1 MSNGIKSVRKPTTS
15 RLDPQIKKLQKILE
29 DPKTDRDTTIATRK
43 ELKKLKAS
51 VKKNPMSA
59 MRKGIKPR
67 PNVAAEKKKA
77 LLDIKNGSGKAPGP
91 KPEGSGIAA
100 KAAAREKK
108 IQDQRKKEKAAKPKP
123 KVVKK
128 APSKRVV
135 SPRPAPPSNRGGR
148 AINDPRFK
156 KAVAKQNQKRMSG
169 LDMKALGRTPTKAP
183 APPRRVARPVAA
195 ASTPR
200 RVARPSGTGPSLG
213 LLKTRGPSLGAV
225 KKGPSVGGRR
235 VQTGPTRKPA
245 HIRLAGEM
253 AEQDKRAR
261 GVSTQQNIDR
271 VLKEK
276 AREDQR
282 AKGLSERQTLAGV
295 VGDLERVKGRK
306 QPVRKSIKPR
316 DYGIDDAG
324 IRTLV
329 DAADAGTRFKKKP
342 KESIFGFKQI
352 SGPKDWS
359 TGKREYETPFG
370 NIKVDSTPYE
380 ETLSEQEREQKEAEG
395 VLKKGGKIG
404 KKKKKVSKKKQGY
417 KARKDESIAMRVK
430 KKRTKK
436 KLKAS
441 RDESYGKWGSK
452 KGKGKI
458 NRSSG
463 SALVASLYD

>member
-59 MRKGIKPR
+59 MRKGIKPK

-77 LLDIKNGSGKAPGP
+77 LLDIKNGSGIAGRSAARKAAIQKKRKELAKPEPLEAAKKAPKP
-91 KPEGSGIAA
+91 KPGGSGIAA
-100 KAAAREKK
+100 KAAAKK
-108 IQDQRKKEKAAKPKP
+108 NKIEAQRKKEKAAKPKP

-128 APSKRVV
+128 APSKKVT
-135 SPRPAPPSNRGGR
+135 PRPKRTFT
-148 AINDPRFK
+148 DPTELSRFK
-156 KAVAKQNQKRMSG
+156 RAVAKRKGMRGTEVRPS
-169 LDMKALGRTPTKAP
+169 
-183 APPRRVARPVAA
+183 VARPVVG
-195 ASTPR
+195 SKGMRGTE
-200 RVARPSGTGPSLG
+200 VRPSAKLPKEIFGPTT
-213 LLKTRGPSLGAV
+213 KVR
-225 KKGPSVGGRR
+225 
-235 VQTGPTRKPA
+235 PTRKPVLGTPGSMDDA
-245 HIRLAGEM
+245 GIRTLVDAADAGTRFK
-253 AEQDKRAR
+253 KR
-261 GVSTQQNIDR
+261 
-271 VLKEK
+271 
-276 AREDQR
+276 
-282 AKGLSERQTLAGV
+282 
-295 VGDLERVKGRK
+295 
-306 QPVRKSIKPR
+306 PVRKSIKTP
-316 DYGIDDAG
+316 GSIDDAG

-342 KESIFGFKQI
+342 KKSIFGFKQI
-352 SGPKDWS
+352 SGAPDWS
-359 TGKREYETPFG
+359 AGPKEYETPFG

-380 ETLSEQEREQKEAEG
+380 DTLSEQEREQKEAEG